1 MEELLTVS
9 RHVHV
14 IFKSFK
20 YLITQRMISYEN
32 ITFYVQMCIGTRGR
46 HSRDSMVVGYTTS
59 CAISACR
66 H

>member
-20 YLITQRMISYEN
+20 YLITQRMISYE
-32 ITFYVQMCIGTRGR
+32 IFKFYVQMCIGTRG
-46 HSRDSMVVGYTTS
+46 RDSMVVGYTTS